1 MKHFITIFFFSISI
15 NLIFSQEDNQIF
27 YKVEGD
33 SVYSSHINL
42 EEVTVYKPIKL
53 ESRED
58 LVMYYTLK
66 RKTLKVYPYAK
77 MASERLTKL
86 NSRLLKIKSNRKKKK
101 YTKLLEKF
109 IQDELT
115 EELKKLTKTEGQI
128 LVKLIHRETG
138 ITAYELVKEL
148 RNGFRAFSYNTI
160 AKFFDISLKKEFN
173 PENQQ
178 GRPLYRRCIDQKW
191 GIAYAVKLVDFQIVN
206 NYVGKKIFIF

>member
-109 IQDELT
+109 IQNELT

-160 AKFFDISLKKEFN
+160 AKFFDISLKKEFK
-173 PENQQ
+173 PENNKED
-178 GRPLYRRCIDQKW
+178 L
-191 GIAYAVKLVDFQIVN
+191 
-206 NYVGKKIFIF
+206 FIEDVLTKNGV

>member
-15 NLIFSQEDNQIF
+15 NLISSQEDNQIF

-53 ESRED
+53 ETYED

-138 ITAYELVKEL
+138 ITAYDLVKEL
-148 RNGFRAFSYNTI
+148 RNGLRAFSYNII

-173 PENQQ
+173 PENNKED
-178 GRPLYRRCIDQKW
+178 L
-191 GIAYAVKLVDFQIVN
+191 
-206 NYVGKKIFIF
+206 FIEDILTKDGV

>member
-15 NLIFSQEDNQIF
+15 NLISSQEDNQIF

-53 ESRED
+53 ETHED

-138 ITAYELVKEL
+138 ITAYDLVKEL
-148 RNGFRAFSYNTI
+148 RNGFRAFSYNI
-160 AKFFDISLKKEFN
+160 LAKFFDISLKKEFN
-173 PENQQ
+173 PENNKED
-178 GRPLYRRCIDQKW
+178 LFIEDILTKD
-191 GIAYAVKLVDFQIVN
+191 GI
-206 NYVGKKIFIF
+206 

>member
-15 NLIFSQEDNQIF
+15 SLISSQEDNQIF

-53 ESRED
+53 ETHED

-138 ITAYELVKEL
+138 ITAYDLVKEL

-173 PENQQ
+173 PENNKED
-178 GRPLYRRCIDQKW
+178 L
-191 GIAYAVKLVDFQIVN
+191 
-206 NYVGKKIFIF
+206 FIEDVLTKDGV

>member
-15 NLIFSQEDNQIF
+15 NLISSQEDNQIF

-53 ESRED
+53 ETHED
-58 LVMYYTLK
+58 LFMYYTLK

-138 ITAYELVKEL
+138 ITAYDLVKEL
-148 RNGFRAFSYNTI
+148 RNGFRAFSYSII

-173 PENQQ
+173 PENNKED
-178 GRPLYRRCIDQKW
+178 L
-191 GIAYAVKLVDFQIVN
+191 
-206 NYVGKKIFIF
+206 FIEDILTKDGV

>member
-109 IQDELT
+109 IQNELT

-138 ITAYELVKEL
+138 ITAYELVKKL

-173 PENQQ
+173 PENNKED
-178 GRPLYRRCIDQKW
+178 L
-191 GIAYAVKLVDFQIVN
+191 
-206 NYVGKKIFIF
+206 FIEDVLTKNGV

>member
-1 MKHFITIFFFSISI
+1 VKHFITIFFFSISI
-15 NLIFSQEDNQIF
+15 NLISSQEDNQIF

-53 ESRED
+53 ETHED

-138 ITAYELVKEL
+138 ITAYDLVKEL
-148 RNGFRAFSYNTI
+148 RNGLRAFSYSII

-173 PENQQ
+173 PENNKED
-178 GRPLYRRCIDQKW
+178 L
-191 GIAYAVKLVDFQIVN
+191 
-206 NYVGKKIFIF
+206 FIEDILTKDGV